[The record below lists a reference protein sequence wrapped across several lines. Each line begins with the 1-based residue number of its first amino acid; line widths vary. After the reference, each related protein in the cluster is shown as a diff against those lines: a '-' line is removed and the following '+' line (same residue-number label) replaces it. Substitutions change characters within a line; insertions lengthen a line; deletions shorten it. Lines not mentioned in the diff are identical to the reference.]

1 MFNSLKTLKPFS
13 PHSRC
18 FCNLFSP
25 SSVYSPVIKRTTGS
39 QYLTSTVSFS
49 DSETSVCESEETQ
62 REQRYVRD
70 SYLSPAGPRL
80 RLLSSEDGFVCF
92 DSAASRVEP

>member
-1 MFNSLKTLKPFS
+1 M
-13 PHSRC
+13 
-18 FCNLFSP
+18 
-25 SSVYSPVIKRTTGS
+25 IKRTTGS
-39 QYLTSTVSFS
+39 QYLTSAVSFG
-49 DSETSVCESEETQ
+49 DSETVCESEETQ
-62 REQRYVRD
+62 REQRDVRD

>member
-1 MFNSLKTLKPFS
+1 M
-13 PHSRC
+13 
-18 FCNLFSP
+18 
-25 SSVYSPVIKRTTGS
+25 IKRTTGS
-39 QYLTSTVSFS
+39 QYLTSAVSFS
-49 DSETSVCESEETQ
+49 DSETVCESEETQ
-62 REQRYVRD
+62 REQRDVRD